1 MTFTGALLTRLRNDT
16 KRFISFAPV
25 TLTLR
30 SYSIANDGTGGKKE
44 VFAGNRPPQVFTLL
58 EPSSSNY
65 KLKATQPEGTNTIY
79 DYMLLGEYDAVIG
92 LYDEFTYDGNEYRV
106 ENILSENGYER
117 RAVVLRTGAR
127 S

>member
-1 MTFTGALLTRLRNDT
+1 MTFTGPLLTRLRADT
-16 KRFISFAPV
+16 VRFIDFSPV

-30 SYSIANDGTGGKKE
+30 MYDIIDDGTGGKKE
-44 VFAGNRPPQVFTLL
+44 VFAGNRPPQVFSLL

-65 KLKATQPEGTNTIY
+65 KMKSTQPEGTNTIY
-79 DYMLLGEYDAVIG
+79 DYMLLGKHDAVIG

>member
-1 MTFTGALLTRLRNDT
+1 MTFTGALLARLRADT
-16 KRFISFAPV
+16 VRFISFSPV

-30 SYSIANDGTGGKKE
+30 MYDIIDDGTGGKKE
-44 VFAGNRPPQVFTLL
+44 VFVGNRPPQVFTLL

-65 KLKATQPEGTNTIY
+65 KMKSTQPEGTNTVY
-79 DYMLLGEYDAVIG
+79 DYMLLGKHDAVIG

-106 ENILSENGYER
+106 ENILSENDYER

-127 S
+127 A